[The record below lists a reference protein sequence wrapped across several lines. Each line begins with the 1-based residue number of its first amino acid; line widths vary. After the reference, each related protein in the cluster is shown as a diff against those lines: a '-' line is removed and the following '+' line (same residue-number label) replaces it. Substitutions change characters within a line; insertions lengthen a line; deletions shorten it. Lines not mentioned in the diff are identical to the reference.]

1 MVFNQRYELALCQ
14 KFSSDIH
21 GVDNDSSLPQ
31 INNHYL
37 CMYVIDPE
45 CSDDFSFA
53 LNVLETYNTNI
64 RSSQNITI
72 EIVETYML
80 YPGYETTAIYKTF
93 WLRIFQRRF
102 RKWFKIKRHIQ
113 SMVNTNRIHYMI
125 LQRELTGRLI
135 RHSSELI

>member
-1 MVFNQRYELALCQ
+1 MLFNQRYELALCQ

-53 LNVLETYNTNI
+53 LNVLETYNTHI

-80 YPGYETTAIYKTF
+80 YPGYETAIYKTF
-93 WLRIFQRRF
+93 WLRIFQRRI
-102 RKWFKIKRHIQ
+102 RKWLKIKRHIQ